1 MRELGE
7 PQVEALVVAMVV
19 APGVYARNRMFG
31 FFQAKGAKTARA
43 RAAILRGVVAQLGR
57 AVGITIATEPRGA
70 EPVFVLRYGIPAVR
84 LTRVV
89 ELTAAEL
96 AALRVA
102 GARAG
107 ARALPP
113 SDEDRA
119 LVERTLAR
127 LFDGA
132 GAGLEDE
139 LRSRL

>member
-1 MRELGE
+1 MRALGE
-7 PQVEALVVAMVV
+7 QQVEALVVAMVV

-31 FFQAKGAKTARA
+31 FFQAAGAKTARA

-57 AVGITIATEPRGA
+57 AVGITVASEPRGA
-70 EPVFVLRYGIPAVR
+70 EPVFVLRYGIPALR

-102 GARAG
+102 GAKAG
-107 ARALPP
+107 ARSLPP
-113 SDEDRA
+113 SDEDQA
-119 LVERTLAR
+119 LVERTLTR

-132 GAGLEDE
+132 NSSFEDE